1 MESLEE
7 DEEVIMNETADDIRM
22 EITNEESMAIIDAR
36 ILTMDELRVLRSKK
50 STNLTK
56 EDQHSIHRAYTVA
69 TFGDIVVDNI
79 GADHMAITNIKNQMK
94 FRELCLMDEPNNS
107 FLCKLFGGEAKTFE
121 DYVDIGHHKPAEQY
135 AMCMILNT
143 FGFNSITDKTTVTLD
158 DEKRVKT
165 DDTVKGYKRLM
176 KTGQKVSVV
185 VDCIKAAV
193 AITGQQWGINP
204 KQVVQKGKKAKQYTL
219 EPCGDG
225 LHWGTPTW
233 ERHKAYQEYYCTCKP
248 VLAVPG
254 HQDI

>member
-22 EITNEESMAIIDAR
+22 EITDEESMAIIDAR

-50 STNLTK
+50 STDLTK

-69 TFGDIVVDNI
+69 TFGDVVVDNI
-79 GADHMAITNIKNQMK
+79 GADHIAITNIKNQTK
-94 FRELCLMDEPNNS
+94 FRELCLMDEPNNG
-107 FLCKLFGGEAKTFE
+107 FLCKLFGGEAKT
-121 DYVDIGHHKPAEQY
+121 
-135 AMCMILNT
+135 L
-143 FGFNSITDKTTVTLD
+143 
-158 DEKRVKT
+158 
-165 DDTVKGYKRLM
+165 
-176 KTGQKVSVV
+176 GQKVNVV

-204 KQVVQKGKKAKQYTL
+204 KQVVQKGKRAKQYTL

-225 LHWGTPTW
+225 LHWGAPTW